1 MLRERFDTFK
11 VIALIATRN
20 LLASRLKTLIVGGI
34 IFFGA
39 LLVVLGTSLLDSV
52 DHGHEP
58 QHHRQRG
65 RPHPGLLGQ
74 VQGRAGGDG
83 QLRLR
88 RAPTWRRSTTS
99 PGCATPC

>member
-1 MLRERFDTFK
+1 MIRERLATFK

-52 DHGHEP
+52 DHAMSRSIIGSVA
-58 QHHRQRG
+58 G
-65 RPHPGLLGQ
+65 NLQ
-74 VQGRAGGDG
+74 VYSATLQGRARGDG
-83 QLRLR
+83 QLQLRGRRPRAHRRLR
-88 RAPTWRRSTTS
+88 QAARRR
-99 PGCATPC
+99 